1 MPSVANAV
9 ASGSN
14 AAAAIVQRL
23 TIALAAS

>member
-14 AAAAIVQRL
+14 AAAAVVQHL
-23 TIALAAS
+23 TGSTPRG